1 MLGGSRDGRGIFGTR
16 IHVYVWLSHFIIHL
30 KLKIL
35 LTPTLKYK
43 MKVFNKEQV
52 VGMKKNRKNLQENK
66 KQKSVGKKQESVKRA
81 MGHLFFSKKCV
92 LKYD

>member
-1 MLGGSRDGRGIFGTR
+1 
-16 IHVYVWLSHFIIHL
+16 
-30 KLKIL
+30 
-35 LTPTLKYK
+35 